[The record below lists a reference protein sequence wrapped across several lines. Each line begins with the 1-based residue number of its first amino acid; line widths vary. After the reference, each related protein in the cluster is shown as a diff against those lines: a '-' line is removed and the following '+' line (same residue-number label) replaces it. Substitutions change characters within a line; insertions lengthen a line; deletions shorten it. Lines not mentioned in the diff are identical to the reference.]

1 MTTAGPEVLRAVLG
15 ARRHPAATAAELR
28 EFQDR
33 ALRRLVR
40 HAYERVPFYRALFD
54 RHRVHPRHIRG
65 VRDLELI
72 PLTSKADMRARP
84 ERERVAAGL
93 EPEGL
98 LRVRTS
104 GASGEPFTIRR
115 TWLED
120 KVQFLFRLRAF
131 GAMRIGPRDHVV
143 VVGVARPGDGGSKL
157 IGRTLRAL
165 GRSPRTKLDGFQNPD
180 VTLRQLAEARPD
192 VMIGYPGMLDR
203 LTAPELA
210 PLRAGVRPR
219 LILTGGEVLI
229 PAIRARLSQAFGARV
244 IETYASNECPLIAW
258 SCPHGADL
266 HTCDD
271 GAVVEVLRGGRPAG
285 PGERGEVVVTNLHAY
300 AMPFIRY
307 RLGDLATRG
316 EPCACGQP
324 FGTIGAVQGRML
336 DYFPLPSGRLL
347 HPYEIVH
354 AVIWGS
360 SDWVRHY
367 ELVQE
372 RTDRIVLRVVASPR
386 PSPDRLEQLARAAE
400 RRLEPGV
407 SFTIEVV
414 DRIPFSPSGK
424 FRPSRSL
431 VRSEY
436 AALVSAAAGAAD
448 V

>member
-1 MTTAGPEVLRAVLG
+1 MTPGPELVRTALG
-15 ARRHPAATAAELR
+15 ARRHPAASPAELR
-28 EFQDR
+28 AYQDR

-54 RHRVHPRHIRG
+54 RHRLHPRHIRG

-72 PLTSKADMRARP
+72 PFTSKADMRPRP
-84 ERERVAAGL
+84 ERERIAAGH
-93 EPEGL
+93 EPEAL

-104 GASGEPFTIRR
+104 GSSGEPFTIRR

-120 KVQFLFRLRAF
+120 KVQYLFRIRAF
-131 GAMRIGPRDHVV
+131 DAMQVGPRDHVV

-157 IGRTLRAL
+157 IGRVLRAL
-165 GRSPRTKLDGFQNPD
+165 GWFPRTKLDGFQDPD
-180 VTLRQLAEARPD
+180 VVLRRLGEVRPD
-192 VMIGYPGMLDR
+192 VMVGYPGMLDR

-210 PLRAGVRPR
+210 PLRAAVRPR

-229 PAIRARLSQAFGARV
+229 PAIRARLGQAFGARV

-258 SCPHGADL
+258 SCPHGDDL
-266 HTCDD
+266 HSCDD
-271 GAVVEVLRGGRPAG
+271 AAIVEVLREGRPAA
-285 PGERGEVVVTNLHAY
+285 PGERGEVVLTNLHAY

-316 EPCACGQP
+316 APCACGQP
-324 FGTIGAVQGRML
+324 FSTLGAVQGRML
-336 DYFPLPSGRLL
+336 DYFPLPSGRLM

-354 AVIWGS
+354 AVVWGS
-360 SDWVRHY
+360 ADWIRHY

-372 RTDRIVLRVVASPR
+372 RTDRIVLRVVASAP
-386 PSPDRLEQLARAAE
+386 PSPSLLEELVRAAE

-407 SFTIEVV
+407 TFTIEMV
-414 DRIPFSPSGK
+414 DRIPFSPTGK

-436 AALVSAAAGAAD
+436 AALASAGAGSAN